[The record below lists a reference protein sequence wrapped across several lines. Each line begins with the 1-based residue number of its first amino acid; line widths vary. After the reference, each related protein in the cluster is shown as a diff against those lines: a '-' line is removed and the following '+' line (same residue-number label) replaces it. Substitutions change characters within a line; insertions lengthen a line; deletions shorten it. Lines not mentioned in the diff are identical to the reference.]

1 MGGSIPISQ
10 TGRLMTVNELC
21 CCPQALTI
29 ATDLIISIAHVYGSA
44 NHQSE
49 SRSGLSKAPCPPGP
63 SRKETVLAAAYWT
76 HLLKS
81 SAPSPPLPMAQG
93 SPLL

>member
-10 TGRLMTVNELC
+10 TGRLMAVNELC
-21 CCPQALTI
+21 CCPQTLTI

-49 SRSGLSKAPCPPGP
+49 SRSGP
-63 SRKETVLAAAYWT
+63 SRKETVLAVAYWT